1 MIKLKNTYIKIAL
14 FIIST
19 VLLKSCSVSQNLK
32 PNELI
37 LKSNKIYINESK
49 FSTDSLMPLIIQ
61 KKNNYILGIPV
72 GAKLYQSGN
81 KNSDSLINLWLNKKE
96 NREKK
101 LNTIFSKKQVSQIKK
116 YVKDF
121 NNWKTRNGEK
131 LEIVDSLKTIFSV
144 ENIKSFYRNRGY
156 FDSKV
161 KSEVVV
167 DKNQKNYGNVIYN
180 VNLGNRYLLDSIKLN
195 IKSKLLDSIFNSK
208 KEKSLLVMGD
218 PFTTSIFEKERN
230 RIDKL
235 FKNSGIYNF
244 QISAISYKVNLDT
257 ISANFRIPVE
267 ILIDDKKN
275 NDYKIHKIEKINI
288 KIINEDLD
296 NELEFIENFNGID
309 FYSNDILNYK
319 TKILTELISIKINSN
334 YSDEARTNTIK
345 KLNDFDNFQYPSI
358 SFNYFNNSN
367 NGLEVDI
374 FLVPQKK
381 YSLSFGLDLK
391 HSNIEDIGI
400 AFETS
405 FSNRN
410 IFMGGEKLE
419 LTSRGTIGKSSNT
432 TISEYGFDLRLKFP
446 RFFSPEKFKILQEK
460 PATFLNLGVSN
471 QKNIGLDRQNFRLN
485 LNYDWIDP
493 KKRRKNLSLINIELV
508 NNKNRLNYFN
518 IYTNSYEKINQIA
531 LDNNANS
538 KYFDS
543 NNELIIPSG
552 IDSYIEDIISNP
564 DLLNENDFNN
574 LNYINDRR
582 NRLTAN
588 NLIIGSSYSIIKRP
602 IENIFNKDFSEFK
615 FKVELAGN
623 LANLLA
629 NEFKVS
635 QNELGQNKIL
645 GLAYSQFVKTE
656 ISYIKHWNIG
666 LKSKLAIRSFFGIA
680 APFGNS
686 KNIPF
691 SKSFFAGGSNDNRA
705 WEVYRLGPGSSGAL
719 SEFNEANM
727 KIALNVEYR
736 FNLVGKLDGAI
747 FSDFGNIWNVFDDTK
762 DVKRTFNSLNDLNE
776 IAIGSGFGLR
786 YNLGYFVLRL
796 DTGFKTY
803 NPVLENKERWFSNF
817 NFKNAV
823 FNIGLN
829 YPF

>member
-235 FKNSGIYNF
+235 FKDSGIYNF
-244 QISAISYKVNLDT
+244 QISAITYKVNLDT

-275 NDYKIHKIEKINI
+275 NDYKVHKIEKINI
-288 KIINEDLD
+288 KIIDEDLD

-358 SFNYFNNSN
+358 SFNYLNNSN
-367 NGLEVDI
+367 NRLELDI

-381 YSLSFGLDLK
+381 YSLSFG
-391 HSNIEDIGI
+391 
-400 AFETS
+400 
-405 FSNRN
+405 
-410 IFMGGEKLE
+410 
-419 LTSRGTIGKSSNT
+419 
-432 TISEYGFDLRLKFP
+432 
-446 RFFSPEKFKILQEK
+446 
-460 PATFLNLGVSN
+460 
-471 QKNIGLDRQNFRLN
+471 
-485 LNYDWIDP
+485 
-493 KKRRKNLSLINIELV
+493 
-508 NNKNRLNYFN
+508 
-518 IYTNSYEKINQIA
+518 
-531 LDNNANS
+531 
-538 KYFDS
+538 
-543 NNELIIPSG
+543 
-552 IDSYIEDIISNP
+552 
-564 DLLNENDFNN
+564 
-574 LNYINDRR
+574 
-582 NRLTAN
+582 
-588 NLIIGSSYSIIKRP
+588 
-602 IENIFNKDFSEFK
+602 
-615 FKVELAGN
+615 
-623 LANLLA
+623 
-629 NEFKVS
+629 
-635 QNELGQNKIL
+635 
-645 GLAYSQFVKTE
+645 
-656 ISYIKHWNIG
+656 
-666 LKSKLAIRSFFGIA
+666 
-680 APFGNS
+680 
-686 KNIPF
+686 
-691 SKSFFAGGSNDNRA
+691 
-705 WEVYRLGPGSSGAL
+705 
-719 SEFNEANM
+719 
-727 KIALNVEYR
+727 
-736 FNLVGKLDGAI
+736 
-747 FSDFGNIWNVFDDTK
+747 
-762 DVKRTFNSLNDLNE
+762 
-776 IAIGSGFGLR
+776 
-786 YNLGYFVLRL
+786 
-796 DTGFKTY
+796 
-803 NPVLENKERWFSNF
+803 
-817 NFKNAV
+817 
-823 FNIGLN
+823 
-829 YPF
+829 

>member
-235 FKNSGIYNF
+235 FKDSGIYNF
-244 QISAISYKVNLDT
+244 QISAISFKVNLDT

-288 KIINEDLD
+288 KIVNEDLD

-358 SFNYFNNSN
+358 SFNYLNNSN
-367 NGLEVDI
+367 NRLEVDI

-405 FSNRN
+405 FNNRN

-446 RFFSPEKFKILQEK
+446 RFFSPEKFKILQDK

-471 QKNIGLDRQNFRLN
+471 QNNIGLDRQNFRLN

-552 IDSYIEDIISNP
+552 IDSYIEDVISNP

-588 NLIIGSSYSIIKRP
+588 NLIVGSSYSIIKRP

-623 LANLLA
+623 LTNLLA

-656 ISYIKHWNIG
+656 ISYIKHWNMG

-736 FNLVGKLDGAI
+736 FNLFGKLDGAI

-762 DVKRTFNSLNDLNE
+762 DDKRTFNSLNDLNE

-803 NPVLENKERWFSNF
+803 NPVLENKERWFSDF

>member
-1 MIKLKNTYIKIAL
+1 MKKIYIKIAL

-19 VLLKSCSVSQNLK
+19 VLLKSCSVSKNLK
-32 PNELI
+32 QNELI
-37 LKSNKIYINESK
+37 LKSNKIYIDESK

-61 KKNNYILGIPV
+61 KKNNYILGIPF

-101 LNTIFSKKQVSQIKK
+101 LNSIFSKKQVSQIKK

-121 NNWKTRNGEK
+121 DNWKTRNGEK
-131 LEIVDSLKTIFSV
+131 LEIIDSLKTIFSV
-144 ENIKSFYRNRGY
+144 ENLKSFYRNRGY

-180 VNLGNRYLLDSIKLN
+180 VTLGNRYLLDSIKLN

-235 FKNSGIYNF
+235 FKDSGIYNF

-257 ISANFRIPVE
+257 ISGNYRIPVE

-288 KIINEDLD
+288 KIVNEDLE
-296 NELEFIENFNGID
+296 NELKFIENFNGID
-309 FYSNDILNYK
+309 FYSNDLLNYK

-334 YSDEARTNTIK
+334 YSDQARTNTIK

-358 SFNYFNNSN
+358 SFDYLNNSN
-367 NGLEVDI
+367 NKLELNI

-405 FSNRN
+405 FNNRN

-446 RFFSPEKFKILQEK
+446 RFFLPEKFKALQDK
-460 PATFLNLGVSN
+460 PTTFLNLGVSN
-471 QKNIGLDRQNFRLN
+471 QNNIGLDRQNFRLN
-485 LNYDWIDP
+485 LNYDWIDS
-493 KKRRKNLSLINIELV
+493 KKRKKNLSFINIELV

-552 IDSYIEDIISNP
+552 IDSYIEDVITNP
-564 DLLNENDFNN
+564 DLLNENDFND

-602 IENIFNKDFSEFK
+602 IENIYNKDFSEFK

-623 LANLLA
+623 LTNLLS
-629 NEFKVS
+629 NGFNVS

-666 LKSKLAIRSFFGIA
+666 LKSKIAIRSFFGIA

-736 FNLVGKLDGAI
+736 FNLFGKIDGAI
-747 FSDFGNIWNVFDDTK
+747 FNDFGNIWNVFDDTK
-762 DVKRTFNSLNDLNE
+762 DDKRTFNSLNDLSE

-786 YNLGYFVLRL
+786 YNLGYFVFRL

-803 NPVLENKERWFSNF
+803 NPVLENKDRWFSDF

>member
-19 VLLKSCSVSQNLK
+19 VFLKSCSVSQNLK

-49 FSTDSLMPLIIQ
+49 FSTDSLIPLIIQ

-235 FKNSGIYNF
+235 FKDSGIYNF

-288 KIINEDLD
+288 KIVNEDLD
-296 NELEFIENFNGID
+296 NELEFIENFNG
-309 FYSNDILNYK
+309 YQGG
-319 TKILTELISIKINSN
+319 
-334 YSDEARTNTIK
+334 R
-345 KLNDFDNFQYPSI
+345 
-358 SFNYFNNSN
+358 
-367 NGLEVDI
+367 
-374 FLVPQKK
+374 LV
-381 YSLSFGLDLK
+381 
-391 HSNIEDIGI
+391 
-400 AFETS
+400 
-405 FSNRN
+405 
-410 IFMGGEKLE
+410 
-419 LTSRGTIGKSSNT
+419 
-432 TISEYGFDLRLKFP
+432 
-446 RFFSPEKFKILQEK
+446 
-460 PATFLNLGVSN
+460 
-471 QKNIGLDRQNFRLN
+471 
-485 LNYDWIDP
+485 
-493 KKRRKNLSLINIELV
+493 
-508 NNKNRLNYFN
+508 
-518 IYTNSYEKINQIA
+518 
-531 LDNNANS
+531 
-538 KYFDS
+538 
-543 NNELIIPSG
+543 
-552 IDSYIEDIISNP
+552 
-564 DLLNENDFNN
+564 
-574 LNYINDRR
+574 
-582 NRLTAN
+582 
-588 NLIIGSSYSIIKRP
+588 
-602 IENIFNKDFSEFK
+602 
-615 FKVELAGN
+615 AG
-623 LANLLA
+623 
-629 NEFKVS
+629 
-635 QNELGQNKIL
+635 
-645 GLAYSQFVKTE
+645 
-656 ISYIKHWNIG
+656 
-666 LKSKLAIRSFFGIA
+666 
-680 APFGNS
+680 
-686 KNIPF
+686 
-691 SKSFFAGGSNDNRA
+691 
-705 WEVYRLGPGSSGAL
+705 
-719 SEFNEANM
+719 
-727 KIALNVEYR
+727 
-736 FNLVGKLDGAI
+736 
-747 FSDFGNIWNVFDDTK
+747 
-762 DVKRTFNSLNDLNE
+762 
-776 IAIGSGFGLR
+776 
-786 YNLGYFVLRL
+786 
-796 DTGFKTY
+796 
-803 NPVLENKERWFSNF
+803 
-817 NFKNAV
+817 
-823 FNIGLN
+823 
-829 YPF
+829 

>member
-1 MIKLKNTYIKIAL
+1 VIKLKNTYIKIAL

-61 KKNNYILGIPV
+61 KKNNYILGIPI

-235 FKNSGIYNF
+235 FKDSGIYNF
-244 QISAISYKVNLDT
+244 QISAISFKVNLDT

-288 KIINEDLD
+288 NIVNEDLD

-358 SFNYFNNSN
+358 SFNYLNNSN
-367 NGLEVDI
+367 NRLEVDV

-405 FSNRN
+405 FNNRN

-446 RFFSPEKFKILQEK
+446 RFFSPEKFKILRDK

-471 QKNIGLDRQNFRLN
+471 QNNIGLDRQNFRLN
-485 LNYDWIDP
+485 LNYDWIDS

-552 IDSYIEDIISNP
+552 IDSYIEDVILNP

-588 NLIIGSSYSIIKRP
+588 NLIVGSSYSIIKRP
-602 IENIFNKDFSEFK
+602 IENVFNKDFSEFK

-623 LANLLA
+623 LTNLLA

-656 ISYIKHWNIG
+656 ISYIKHWKMG

-762 DVKRTFNSLNDLNE
+762 DDKRTFNNLNDLNE

-803 NPVLENKERWFSNF
+803 NPVLENKERWFSDF